1 MPASVFAPHN
11 RRPSLRVC
19 LRLFRKKILPRQR
32 FPKECKSASPGSSSS
47 SLFPSSEFC
56 LPINDLPSRIST
68 LIGEISRLDPPEIA
82 AGEARVSTPA
92 TASPNKR
99 PVHRYTNEP
108 RRDTRQPTPVS
119 IFTAPPCIDS
129 LPLSSTSAR
138 PQLVAFSLIT
148 NRYCHALTINV
159 NPRIFCRIIQR
170 IFKGNAIGFR
180 KYPLRVRRCV
190 QATSIRWKKKNVPTR
205 GR

>member
-1 MPASVFAPHN
+1 MFAPHN

-32 FPKECKSASPGSSSS
+32 FPKECKSAR
-47 SLFPSSEFC
+47 LQFQFPFPTSSSEFC

-129 LPLSSTSAR
+129 LLLSSASAR

-180 KYPLRVRRCV
+180 KYLLRVRRCV